1 MGKKEAVI
9 VGSGTSLLNS
19 GLGRRI
25 DSFHTVFRFRR
36 GEENLIKHCHDT
48 GVKTDTLVSNCNYKN
63 VAILLNLL
71 KKGHMGKIGASRL
84 AFSSTRNISHKSRQ
98 WRRVWAY
105 TKKHKIPSD
114 IFRTREGTNAL
125 LDGLSIKRDDIKI
138 PTTHTAGFNTL
149 CCLLNCNYK
158 FHEVHFEHYE
168 FDKIY
173 LCGFDYLT
181 PTPSMNNFYLPNQ
194 VITAKHAYRSWHNL
208 EGEAVIIRRIMD
220 KTDKIEVLN

>member
-1 MGKKEAVI
+1 MGTKEAVI

-36 GEENLIKHCHDT
+36 GEQNLIKHCHDT
-48 GVKTDTLVSNCNYKN
+48 GVKTDTLVSNCSWA
-63 VAILLNLL
+63 VAGKLLNLL
-71 KKGHMGKIGASRL
+71 KQGHMDKIGASRL
-84 AFSSTRNISHKSRQ
+84 AFSSTRDSSHRKKQ
-98 WRRVWAY
+98 WRRLWDY
-105 TKKHKIPSD
+105 TKKHNIPAD

-125 LDGLSIKRDDIKI
+125 LKGLSIKTDDIKI
-138 PTTHTAGFNTL
+138 PRTYTAGFNTL

-158 FHEVHFEHYE
+158 FHKIHFEHYE

-181 PTPSMNNFYLPNQ
+181 PNPSMRNFYSADKR
-194 VITAKHAYRSWHNL
+194 VGRRHGYRTWHSL
-208 EGEAVIIRRIMD
+208 KGEAVLIRRIVD
-220 KTDKIEVLN
+220 KTDKIEILT

>member
-48 GVKTDTLVSNCNYKN
+48 GVKTDTLVSNCNWHTCR
-63 VAILLNLL
+63 ILLRLL
-71 KKGHMGKIGASRL
+71 KKGHMDEIGASRL
-84 AFSSTRNISHKSRQ
+84 AFSSTRNNSHKSKQ
-98 WRRVWAY
+98 WRSVWEY
-105 TKKHKIPSD
+105 TKKHNIPTD

-125 LDGLSIKRDDIKI
+125 LNGLSITTGDIKI
-138 PTTHTAGFNTL
+138 PKTYTAGFNTL

-181 PTPSMNNFYLPNQ
+181 PNPSMRNFYLPNQ
-194 VITAKHAYRSWHNL
+194 KIGCRHGYRTWHNL
-208 EGEAVIIRRIMD
+208 KGESVLIRRIID